1 MKKTAIALSALLLL
15 GTTGFSQRNGNQ
27 KQFKRMS
34 SLNYINQEAEM
45 SFGDESGLFETNA
58 YQQNSFGGINQ
69 YVKDNE
75 IIFEVKSLMNVKA
88 DGFLAVFNLTQI
100 GETATVTNDL
110 LNERLKNFTE
120 AIKKLE
126 IKDDNIYVDMIYLI
140 PTFEFEVEKKL
151 FSKSYNEVPTGFEM
165 QKNIHISFTDINL
178 VDELVTLAAQN
189 EIYDMVK
196 LDFFVNDTEGV
207 YDTLRDKSVD
217 YLNKKLTSYKKLN
230 TNLDEVFHTVR
241 ESSTAIY
248 PDTQYSDYNAFVSQ
262 SIEAV
267 SKNSG
272 ISKIRK
278 PETVAYD
285 QIPYNRFQIVL
296 NPNILEPVVQYV
308 YTLQV
313 RYTLEKPEVKK
324 EIKFINRD
332 GVITNL
338 NL

>member
-1 MKKTAIALSALLLL
+1 MKKTAIVLIAFLLI
-15 GTTGFSQRNGNQ
+15 GATAISQRNGNQ
-27 KQFKRMS
+27 KAFKRMS
-34 SLNYINQEAEM
+34 SSNYINQEAVM
-45 SFGDESGLFETNA
+45 SYGESGGLFQTND
-58 YQQNSFGGINQ
+58 YQQNSFGGSKQ

-75 IIFEVKSLMNVKA
+75 IIFEVKSLMNVEA
-88 DGFLAVFNLTQI
+88 DGYLAVFNLTQV

-126 IKDDNIYVDMIYLI
+126 IADKDIYVDMIYLI

-165 QKNIHISFTDINL
+165 QKNIHISFTDIKM
-178 VDELVTLAAQN
+178 VDNLVTLAAQN

-207 YDTLRDKSVD
+207 YDSLRDKSVD
-217 YLNKKLTSYKKLN
+217 YLNKKLTTYKKLN
-230 TNLDEVFHTVR
+230 TNLDEVFHTIR
-241 ESSTAIY
+241 ESSSAIY
-248 PDTQYSDYNAFVSQ
+248 PDTQYSDYNAFVTQ
-262 SIEAV
+262 SIQAV

-272 ISKIRK
+272 ITKIRK

-285 QIPYNRFQIVL
+285 QIPYNHFQIVI
-296 NPNILEPVVQYV
+296 NPNILQPVVQYV
-308 YTLQV
+308 YTVQV
-313 RYTLEKPEVKK
+313 KYTLPKPEVEK

-332 GVITNL
+332 GVITDL
-338 NL
+338 KL

>member
-1 MKKTAIALSALLLL
+1 
-15 GTTGFSQRNGNQ
+15 
-27 KQFKRMS
+27 
-34 SLNYINQEAEM
+34 
-45 SFGDESGLFETNA
+45 
-58 YQQNSFGGINQ
+58 
-69 YVKDNE
+69 
-75 IIFEVKSLMNVKA
+75 
-88 DGFLAVFNLTQI
+88 
-100 GETATVTNDL
+100 
-110 LNERLKNFTE
+110 
-120 AIKKLE
+120 
-126 IKDDNIYVDMIYLI
+126 
-140 PTFEFEVEKKL
+140 
-151 FSKSYNEVPTGFEM
+151 M